1 MGGQNLAPAGVVGG
15 QAVGGGLGKWPGGES
30 GVVSGVDAPSVASG
44 VPDRHHPSR
53 MPARQAR
60 YTLTKSVRLSR

>member
-1 MGGQNLAPAGVVGG
+1 MGGQNLAPAGVVGW

-44 VPDRHHPSR
+44 VPDRHHR
-53 MPARQAR
+53 RVCR
-60 YTLTKSVRLSR
+60 